1 MASENTENI
10 EEQDAAPPMSAD
22 DVDDTPPARGVSLM
36 RRRGAPQDLSLDDED
51 FDDDDDDSGDD
62 DGDDDNDAHFAR
74 SNSPFGDP
82 RRGFD
87 RSERNAP
94 EAPTLLPEDR
104 AALQEASRDQL
115 FVPPPDPPDF
125 APAPRRRGRP
135 PSASRGGNSQA
146 DMVRDRIESLRLT
159 QAEEAVNRQKALQD
173 EFYDSLAALDF
184 GSAQHRFAVARLSPE
199 YDTLTGKRIAGHLET
214 FPYIVTIDEIRQKYG
229 GGKYQLTVMGPR
241 PTGTGVVMKAK
252 RTVDIAGDPIVPE
265 DPRLAMKNAKQKES
279 EEASHTLE
287 LVKSLVEAKDKDVN
301 RAYQEARETKQLL
314 LQTLAAKNETS
325 SAGLKDILAT
335 LSQTSAKEKETLL
348 EERRLQEE
356 RARKEMEARQEERRL
371 QEERLKQERE
381 ERRQELE
388 MLRLQQEKTLEL
400 MRMENQRILAETQ
413 AKAARDAEASREM
426 FLAMQKME
434 AEKAIAA
441 QRAEAEKSA
450 LAQQQHEKMLE
461 MMRLENQRIL
471 AELQMRSSKESESS
485 KEMLVFMQK
494 MEAEKA
500 AQAQR
505 QQEFA
510 LQQQMQNQQM
520 LLQQMQQ
527 IDQTKTSILM
537 EALKE
542 AKSRTDDTTGMLE
555 KLVAMKQA
563 FSSLTSEPDDREPY
577 EKFLDKAGEMAP
589 GLLAAISSMK
599 GSQGQAAPVQ
609 SAAPAQPRVA
619 PNSIAVVDLPSEP
632 PRSSRALPP
641 AARNP
646 GQSAS
651 AGVKKKPKLPKRPPA
666 EEATQASVV
675 RQNPATPPAQ
685 TAQKAPQAQEE
696 TSGTTDLNMTD
707 FVFPQQGD
715 DLETSIKLLVQNIEF
730 AMQQDLDTEAFYET
744 VAKKFPLGVLSL
756 LKLTT
761 ADKCVEILEQLA
773 PADWMIN
780 TPAGTQYV
788 ENLHDLLTSK

>member
-1 MASENTENI
+1 
-10 EEQDAAPPMSAD
+10 
-22 DVDDTPPARGVSLM
+22 
-36 RRRGAPQDLSLDDED
+36 
-51 FDDDDDDSGDD
+51 
-62 DGDDDNDAHFAR
+62 
-74 SNSPFGDP
+74 
-82 RRGFD
+82 
-87 RSERNAP
+87 
-94 EAPTLLPEDR
+94 
-104 AALQEASRDQL
+104 
-115 FVPPPDPPDF
+115 
-125 APAPRRRGRP
+125 
-135 PSASRGGNSQA
+135 
-146 DMVRDRIESLRLT
+146 
-159 QAEEAVNRQKALQD
+159 
-173 EFYDSLAALDF
+173 
-184 GSAQHRFAVARLSPE
+184 
-199 YDTLTGKRIAGHLET
+199 
-214 FPYIVTIDEIRQKYG
+214 
-229 GGKYQLTVMGPR
+229 
-241 PTGTGVVMKAK
+241 
-252 RTVDIAGDPIVPE
+252 
-265 DPRLAMKNAKQKES
+265 
-279 EEASHTLE
+279 
-287 LVKSLVEAKDKDVN
+287 
-301 RAYQEARETKQLL
+301 
-314 LQTLAAKNETS
+314 
-325 SAGLKDILAT
+325 
-335 LSQTSAKEKETLL
+335 
-348 EERRLQEE
+348 
-356 RARKEMEARQEERRL
+356 
-371 QEERLKQERE
+371 
-381 ERRQELE
+381 

-441 QRAEAEKSA
+441 QRAEAEKAA

-485 KEMLVFMQK
+485 KEMLVFMQR

-599 GSQGQAAPVQ
+599 GSQAQIAPAQ
-609 SAAPAQPRVA
+609 SATPAQPRVA

-641 AARNP
+641 AARNQ

-651 AGVKKKPKLPKRPPA
+651 AGGKKKPKLPKRPPA
-666 EEATQASVV
+666 EASAPEV
-675 RQNPATPPAQ
+675 RQNPSTPPAQ

-696 TSGTTDLNMTD
+696 SSGTTDLNMTD
-707 FVFPQQGD
+707 FVFPQKGD

-730 AMQQDLDTEAFYET
+730 AMQQDLDTETFYET